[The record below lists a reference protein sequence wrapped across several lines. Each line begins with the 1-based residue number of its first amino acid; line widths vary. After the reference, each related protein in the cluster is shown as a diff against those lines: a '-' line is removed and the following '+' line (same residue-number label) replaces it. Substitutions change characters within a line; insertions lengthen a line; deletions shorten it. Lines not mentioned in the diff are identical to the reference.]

1 MDLNIYGHGLT
12 ITQIKTLDS
21 KRKHY
26 TKESLEA
33 LRHPY
38 LETFPAFQDLLSHLT
53 SFYNEKAD
61 PLIRTTKWKEVLH
74 NSLNSLLSEL
84 IYTTDRRLQLKLLND
99 IFNWYYSKIKPTRS
113 ATPQIGKFNPTVTHS
128 EHLNSEKL
136 DPTYGSTSPSPMPI
150 DAKRNTST
158 PQPINTKNLMKT
170 THQVFMNPKESED
183 LDMNNKLDSIFTS
196 MRSRHQKRVRIG
208 SYNESKIHL
217 GKIQEWSDFKVKR
230 LENLNHRHEMASV
243 SMRHN
248 TEESPLRS
256 QNTTYDFSIKQRE
269 KESISFEVLE
279 KRYKMYSR
287 VGYLRN
293 LKSELIDVE
302 VIPAKKNYDI
312 EFPKEPEP
320 KIVYQI
326 SDIFDAKTRLAKR
339 GLSTDIRD
347 IKLGVDISEY
357 RPSTVDTKRF
367 PKGGE
372 TLLNNPL
379 LSLKPGKKK
388 KKRRPKKKVR

>member
-12 ITQIKTLDS
+12 ITQFKTLDS

-38 LETFPAFQDLLSHLT
+38 LETIPAFQELLCHLT
-53 SFYNEKAD
+53 AFYNEKAD

-74 NSLNSLLSEL
+74 NSLSSLLSEL

-99 IFNWYYSKIKPTRS
+99 IVKWYYSKIKPIKS
-113 ATPQIGKFNPTVTHS
+113 ATPQLGKLAPAVPHS
-128 EHLNSEKL
+128 EPLNGEKF
-136 DPTYGSTSPSPMPI
+136 DPSYGSTAPSPMLTH
-150 DAKRNTST
+150 ARRKTST
-158 PQPINTKNLMKT
+158 PQPINPKNLMKT
-170 THQVFMNPKESED
+170 TYQAFMNPKASED
-183 LDMNNKLDSIFTS
+183 LEMNNKLDSIFAS
-196 MRSRHQKRVRIG
+196 MRTRQQKRISHG
-208 SYNESKIHL
+208 SYNESKAHL
-217 GKIQEWSDFKVKR
+217 GKIQEWSDFKGKR

-243 SMRHN
+243 SIRHH
-248 TEESPLRS
+248 TEESPLKS
-256 QNTTYDFSIKQRE
+256 QNTTYDFSVQQKG
-269 KESISFEVLE
+269 KESIDFELLE

-287 VGYLRN
+287 AGYLRN

-302 VIPAKKNYDI
+302 EIPAKKDYDI
-312 EFPKEPEP
+312 EFPKEPEA

-326 SDIFDAKTRLAKR
+326 GDIFDAKTRLAKR

-357 RPSTVDTKRF
+357 RSSTVDTQRF

-379 LSLKPGKKK
+379 LSLKPDKK
-388 KKRRPKKKVR
+388 KKRRTKRKAR